1 MSEQAVR
8 PISAG
13 WMGEVRE
20 FLRGTLVIAK
30 KDCLIYYLKPPVLIF
45 GVLFPVAFFL
55 AFGIGREL
63 TSAALVVG
71 MLALVLFFTASSV
84 GPLITPWERRSGT
97 YERLLSAPVGVPQ
110 LVFGDALAGAGFG
123 LGLSLVA
130 VVVALVATEARLA
143 SPLTLV
149 LALVAS
155 AFCFSALGVLLA
167 ARPSDNPS
175 QIMML
180 SQLVRLP
187 LIFVSGIFLPLGD
200 MPDWLRAVAYVS
212 PLTYST
218 DLIRASW
225 GVSAHFPLALDV
237 AVVLVFGLV
246 FLLLARKL
254 HVRVLAK
261 GRL

>member
-1 MSEQAVR
+1 MSEQTVQ
-8 PISAG
+8 PTQTD
-13 WMGEVRE
+13 WMVEARE
-20 FLRGTLVIAK
+20 FVRGTLVIAK

-55 AFGIGREL
+55 AFGIGRDL
-63 TSAALVVG
+63 TPGALVVG

-110 LVFGDALAGAGFG
+110 LVFGDALAGSGFG
-123 LGLSLVA
+123 LALSLVA
-130 VVVALVATEARLA
+130 VVIALVGTEARLA
-143 SPLTLV
+143 SPVTLLV
-149 LALVAS
+149 ALVVS

-187 LIFVSGIFLPLGD
+187 LIFISGIFLPLRE
-200 MPDWLRAVAYVS
+200 MPGWLRPAAYVS

-218 DLIRASW
+218 DLIRFSF
-225 GVSAHFPLALDV
+225 GTQPYFPLVVDV
-237 AVVLVFGLV
+237 VVVLAFGV
-246 FLLLARKL
+246 GFLLLARRL
-254 HVRVLAK
+254 HL
-261 GRL
+261 RLLSRGL